1 MSFDL
6 PFQVRLE
13 TSFRRIATE
22 YIYPLMSRLAPFAAD
37 MDLESPRHALD
48 DEYAEDRGHVN
59 NEFLTGPNVDEL
71 CCQLL
76 DALLASDGSIAWKGE
91 VVLRL
96 RVLLFTGVW

>member
-1 MSFDL
+1 
-6 PFQVRLE
+6 
-13 TSFRRIATE
+13 
-22 YIYPLMSRLAPFAAD
+22 MSRLAPFAAD

-59 NEFLTGPNVDEL
+59 IELSTGPYVDEL

-76 DALLASDGSIAWKGE
+76 DALCASDGSIAWKGE

-96 RVLLFTGVW
+96 KVILFTGGLVASKLM

>member
-1 MSFDL
+1 
-6 PFQVRLE
+6 
-13 TSFRRIATE
+13 
-22 YIYPLMSRLAPFAAD
+22 MSRLAPFAAD

-59 NEFLTGPNVDEL
+59 IELSTGPYVDEL

-76 DALLASDGSIAWKGE
+76 DALRASDGSIAWKGE

-96 RVLLFTGVW
+96 KVILFTGGLVASKLM